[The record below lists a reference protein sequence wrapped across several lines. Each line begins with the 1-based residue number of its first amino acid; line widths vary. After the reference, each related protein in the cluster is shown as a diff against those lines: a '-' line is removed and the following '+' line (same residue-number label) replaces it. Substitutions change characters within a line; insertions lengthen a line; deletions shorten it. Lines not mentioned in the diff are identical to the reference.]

1 MGGNI
6 KGPAE
11 NSQTLTDSYDNND
24 QYNSRIAFLF
34 DSKQVQRISFSTL
47 PQKIIDMSPTRAHI
61 IPIPSQPVFALPP

>member
-11 NSQTLTDSYDNND
+11 NSQTLTVSYDNND

-34 DSKQVQRISFSTL
+34 DSKQVQRISFL
-47 PQKIIDMSPTRAHI
+47 HYPKK
-61 IPIPSQPVFALPP
+61 

>member
-34 DSKQVQRISFSTL
+34 DSKQVQRISFL
-47 PQKIIDMSPTRAHI
+47 HYPKK
-61 IPIPSQPVFALPP
+61 